1 MRVPVFVLL
10 MCAGLP
16 AAAEEIAV
24 TTRAVEDRKAV
35 LATVEPARRLVARAR
50 IGGTIAELRTRE
62 GEAVEAGA
70 TLAVVVDEKL
80 GLQLRGL
87 DARIRS
93 QEAARDQARTD
104 YERAQE
110 LMRRGVG
117 TQTQLDQTRTAAE
130 IAERVLTAL
139 RADRDV
145 VARQAEEGSVPA
157 PAAGRVLTVP
167 VVEGG
172 VVMPGETV
180 ATVAVDGYILRLDL
194 PERHARFMKAGDPV
208 TIGGRASPE
217 GRDVERAG
225 TVRIVYPEIQGG
237 RVIADVEIPDLG
249 GYFVGERVRAT
260 VSTGKRETIVLPRG
274 FVIRRGGADL
284 VRLKS
289 GIEVPV
295 QTGPEIGSG
304 EIEIL
309 AGLRDGDVVVRP

>member
-1 MRVPVFVLL
+1 MRIPIFVLL
-10 MCAGLP
+10 MLAGVP
-16 AAAEEIAV
+16 AVAEEFV
-24 TTRAVEDRKAV
+24 VKTRSIEDRKAV
-35 LATVEPARRLVARAR
+35 IATVEPARRLVARAR
-50 IGGTIAELRTRE
+50 IGGIIAELLTRE
-62 GEAVEAGA
+62 GQAVEAGA
-70 TLAVVVDEKL
+70 ALAVVVDEKL

-117 TQTQLDQTRTAAE
+117 TQSQLDATRTAAE
-130 IAERVLTAL
+130 IAERILTAIK
-139 RADRDV
+139 ADRDV

-172 VVMPGETV
+172 VVMPGETI

-217 GRDVERAG
+217 AREIDRSG

-237 RVIADVEIPDLG
+237 RVVADVEVADLG
-249 GYFVGERVRAT
+249 GYFVGERLRVS
-260 VSTGKRETIVLPRG
+260 VSTGRRDTIVIPRD
-274 FVIRRGGADL
+274 FLFRRGGTDL

-289 GIEVPV
+289 GIDVPV
-295 QTGPEIGSG
+295 QPGPQAGPG
-304 EIEIL
+304 EIEVL
-309 AGLRDGDVVVRP
+309 AGLRDGDILVRP

>member
-1 MRVPVFVLL
+1 MRVLISALILL
-10 MCAGLP
+10 VGLP
-16 AAAEEIAV
+16 AVADELVVKI
-24 TTRAVEDRKAV
+24 RSVEDRKAV
-35 LATVEPARRLVARAR
+35 IATVEPARRLVARAR
-50 IGGTIAELRTRE
+50 IGGIITELRTRE
-62 GEAVEAGA
+62 GQAVAAGA
-70 TLAVVVDEKL
+70 ALAVVVDEKL

-139 RADRDV
+139 KADRDV
-145 VARQAEEGSVPA
+145 VARQAEEGAVPA

-172 VVMPGETV
+172 VVMPGETI

-208 TIGGRASPE
+208 AIGGRASPE
-217 GRDVERAG
+217 GRQIERSG
-225 TVRIVYPEIQGG
+225 TVRVVYPEIQGG
-237 RVIADVEIPDLG
+237 RVVAGVEVADLG

-260 VSTGKRETIVLPRG
+260 VSIGRRDTIVVPRA
-274 FVIRRGGADL
+274 FVTRRGGADL

-295 QTGPEIGSG
+295 QIGPELGAD

-309 AGLRDGDVVVRP
+309 AGLRVGDVVVRP